1 VPRPCKKRIISC
13 TLKTYQF
20 SPVDLSV
27 VQGETVHLT
36 LDELEAV
43 KLADLDGMY
52 QEQAAAAMQ
61 ISRQTFGNIIMSAH
75 KKIADFLVNSKRLS
89 IDGGKVTVDDCKLFC
104 STCNAD
110 WSIDCHMYQNV
121 VCPVC
126 NNKNVYC
133 RKKSNNGTNIKCWRI
148 Q

>member
-1 VPRPCKKRIISC
+1 MPRPCKKRIISC
-13 TLKTYQF
+13 SLRTHQF
-20 SPVDLSV
+20 SPEGSV
-27 VQGETVHLT
+27 VTPDTTVHLT

-43 KLADLDGMY
+43 KLADLDGLY

-89 IDGGKVTVDDCKLFC
+89 IDGGKVTMDDCRLFC
-104 STCNAD
+104 GSCNNG
-110 WSIDCHMYQNV
+110 WTIDCHTQKNV

-126 NNKNVYC
+126 NNENVYC
-133 RKKSNNGTNIKCWRI
+133 RKKSSNGINIKCWRI